1 MIKNEDEKAGNE
13 AAEVRRTQL
22 IKPAHMVVM
31 EGVVVL
37 HHCFTTVLRA
47 NNLHHFDDNSVGGMN
62 RRSKI
67 NHVGTPP
74 PDATW
79 HTFPDDTWH
88 VFSSGFPQE
97 YTWRDFSY
105 PDSLKEISSGLPPF
119 GFPQEYTWRASPIW
133 TPSRR
138 GT

>member
-47 NNLHHFDDNSVGGMN
+47 NSPRRRFDDNSVGRMD
-62 RRSKI
+62 RISKI
-67 NHVGTPP
+67 DLTTPLSLSLSLSSLFSLQTNQIHNAKKTHLMVLQLP
-74 PDATW
+74 FTSRLDYRSSFSGAFS
-79 HTFPDDTWH
+79 TFLALDCD
-88 VFSSGFPQE
+88 
-97 YTWRDFSY
+97 
-105 PDSLKEISSGLPPF
+105 L
-119 GFPQEYTWRASPIW
+119 
-133 TPSRR
+133 
-138 GT
+138 

>member
-1 MIKNEDEKAGNE
+1 M
-13 AAEVRRTQL
+13 
-22 IKPAHMVVM
+22 
-31 EGVVVL
+31 VL

-67 NHVGTPP
+67 NLVGTPP

-79 HTFPDDTWH
+79 HTFLDDTWH

-97 YTWRDFSY
+97 YTWRGLLLSGLPQGDLIRITPIRISPRVHVARFSY
-105 PDSLKEISSGLPPF
+105 PDSLKERHMTLTNITSGRPPH
-119 GFPQEYTWRASPIW
+119 RIW
-133 TPSRR
+133 TIDIYYPNMFYSDR
-138 GT
+138 

>member
-47 NNLHHFDDNSVGGMN
+47 NSPRRRFDDNSVGRMD
-62 RRSKI
+62 RISKI
-67 NHVGTPP
+67 DLTTPLSLSLSLFSLLSANKPDTQCKEDP
-74 PDATW
+74 PDGPPTPIY
-79 HTFPDDTWH
+79 FP
-88 VFSSGFPQE
+88 S
-97 YTWRDFSY
+97 
-105 PDSLKEISSGLPPF
+105 
-119 GFPQEYTWRASPIW
+119 
-133 TPSRR
+133 
-138 GT
+138 